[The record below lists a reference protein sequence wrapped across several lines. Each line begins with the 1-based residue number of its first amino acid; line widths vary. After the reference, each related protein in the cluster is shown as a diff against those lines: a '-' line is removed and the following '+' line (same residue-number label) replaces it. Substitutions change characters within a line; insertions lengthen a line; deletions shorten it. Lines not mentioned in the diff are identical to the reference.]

1 MPGPGRRVVTVLT
14 DVDRGVIGKAREL
27 AVLSGLD
34 AICAYTGK
42 PDTVDALAAAFGRS
56 QAALEGLIAIIDR
69 LDSGAC
75 AGTG

>member
-1 MPGPGRRVVTVLT
+1 MTLASTDRSTVA
-14 DVDRGVIGKAREL
+14 KAREL
-27 AVLSGLD
+27 AALSGLD

-69 LDSGAC
+69 LSSGAC
-75 AGTG
+75 AGTS